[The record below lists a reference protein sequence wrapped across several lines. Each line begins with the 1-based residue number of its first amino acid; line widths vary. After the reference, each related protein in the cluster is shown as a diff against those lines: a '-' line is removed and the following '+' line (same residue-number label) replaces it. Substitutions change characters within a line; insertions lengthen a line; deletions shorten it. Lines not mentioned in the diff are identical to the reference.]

1 MSKLQPYQFRPGQ
14 SGNPAGRPAG
24 AKNRLQNDFLHA
36 LLDDFRERGVE
47 AIRIMRIERP
57 VEYLKIVASLVPKE
71 FATAEDGDPPRFTR
85 IEWVIVPAPPV
96 DRVVDHPRA
105 AR

>member
-36 LLDDFRERGVE
+36 LLDDFREHGVE
-47 AIRIMRIERP
+47 AIRIIQ
-57 VEYLKIVASLVPKE
+57 
-71 FATAEDGDPPRFTR
+71 
-85 IEWVIVPAPPV
+85 
-96 DRVVDHPRA
+96 
-105 AR
+105 